1 MLAKL
6 SDGTL
11 APRLVVMEQY
21 EFKVDS
27 DSSRE
32 RLDIFLSV
40 QQTEISRSRLKKLI
54 VEGRVTVNGVEQR
67 AGYKVRAGDRIMIQ
81 VPSLVGLDTSPEA
94 IPLNIIFED
103 EYLIALDKPVGMVV
117 HPAPGHSSG
126 TLVNALLH
134 HCNDL
139 SGIGGVERPGIVHR
153 LDKDTSGLVIAAK
166 TESAHKNLA
175 RQFKKREIRKEY
187 LAIVKGNVKKDKG
200 SIHASMG
207 RHKVHRKKMDTRALN
222 GREAQTEYEVVH
234 RSEGWSFLR
243 LWPKTGRTHQ
253 IRVHLASIHHPII
266 GDKLYG
272 WKSTHPKMDRQA
284 LHAHRLELK
293 HPITGSN
300 LSFCAPLPPDMVV
313 FLQLHRYYSYNKF

>member
-1 MLAKL
+1 MK
-6 SDGTL
+6 
-11 APRLVVMEQY
+11 QY
-21 EFKVDS
+21 EFKVDA

-32 RLDIFLSV
+32 RLDIFVSV
-40 QQTEISRSRLKKLI
+40 QQTELSRSRLKKLI
-54 VEGRVTVNGVEQR
+54 VEGRVTVNGVKQR
-67 AGYKVRAGDRIMIQ
+67 AGYKVRPGDRITVQ
-81 VPSLVGLDTSPEA
+81 VPAPVALDTSPEA
-94 IPLNIIFED
+94 IPLDIIFED
-103 EYLIALDKPVGMVV
+103 EYLITLDKPAGMVI
-117 HPAPGHSSG
+117 HPAPGHSAG

-134 HCNDL
+134 HCTDL

-175 RQFKKREIRKEY
+175 RQFKKREICKEY

-200 SIHASMG
+200 SVHASIG

-222 GREAQTEYEVVH
+222 GREAQTEYEVIH
-234 RSEGWSFLR
+234 RSEGWSYLR

-266 GDKLYG
+266 GDRLYG
-272 WKSTHPKMDRQA
+272 GKSTQFKMARQA
-284 LHAHRLELK
+284 LHAHKLELK

-300 LSFCAPLPPDMVV
+300 LSFCAPLPPDIVV
-313 FLQLHRYYSYNKF
+313 FLQSHGYKLQ

>member
-1 MLAKL
+1 MK
-6 SDGTL
+6 
-11 APRLVVMEQY
+11 QY
-21 EFKVDS
+21 EFKVDA

-32 RLDIFLSV
+32 RLDIFVSV
-40 QQTEISRSRLKKLI
+40 QQTELSRSRLKKLI
-54 VEGRVTVNGVEQR
+54 VEGRVTVNGVKQR
-67 AGYKVRAGDRIMIQ
+67 AGYKVRPGDRITVQ
-81 VPSLVGLDTSPEA
+81 VPAPVALDTSPEA
-94 IPLNIIFED
+94 IPLDIIFED
-103 EYLIALDKPVGMVV
+103 EYLITLDKPAGMVI
-117 HPAPGHSSG
+117 HPAPGHSAG

-134 HCNDL
+134 HCTDL

-200 SIHASMG
+200 SVHASIG

-222 GREAQTEYEVVH
+222 GREAQTEYEVIH
-234 RSEGWSFLR
+234 RSEGWSYLR

-266 GDKLYG
+266 GDRLYG
-272 WKSTHPKMDRQA
+272 GQSTQFKMAKQA
-284 LHAHRLELK
+284 LHAHKLELK

-300 LSFCAPLPPDMVV
+300 LSFCAPLPPDIVV
-313 FLQLHRYYSYNKF
+313 FLQSHGYKLQ